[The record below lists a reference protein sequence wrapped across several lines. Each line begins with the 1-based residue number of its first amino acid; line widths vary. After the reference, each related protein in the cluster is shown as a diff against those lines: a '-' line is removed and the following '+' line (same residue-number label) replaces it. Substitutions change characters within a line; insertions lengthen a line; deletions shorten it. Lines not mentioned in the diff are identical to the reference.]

1 MSAHD
6 DQSPAELLQELTD
19 GQRVVMHVSQ
29 TGGRFDAR
37 PLTVLEQDP
46 VGRFRFLADRSKPWV
61 QDGPVLLSF
70 TDGDDGRWVSATG
83 TQRVVTDRSVT
94 ERLWNPLADAWFE
107 GPDDPNLVAIEVEV
121 TEFSWWDS
129 AANKLVRAAQL
140 VRSAVG
146 GPDRGD
152 EGDHGHG
159 RL

>member
-1 MSAHD
+1 MTAHD
-6 DQSPAELLQELTD
+6 DQTPAELLHDLTD

-29 TGGRFDAR
+29 AEGRLEGR

-61 QDGPVLLSF
+61 TDGPALLSF
-70 TDGDDGRWVSATG
+70 TDDDDGRWVSATG
-83 TQRVVTDRSVT
+83 MQRVVTDRAVI
-94 ERLWNPLADAWFE
+94 ERLWNPLVHAWFE
-107 GPDDPNLVAIEVEV
+107 GPDDPNLVAVEVEV

-129 AANKLVRAAQL
+129 ASNKLVRAAQL

-146 GPDRGD
+146 GPDHGD
-152 EGDHGHG
+152 EGDHGHS